1 MEWDLFVSHASED
14 KDDIVKP
21 LVEELESYG
30 LSVWYD
36 EFELKIGDSL
46 SESIDKGIIHS
57 KNGLIIVSNSFLNK
71 NWTDYELRSFIM
83 KEIEQGG
90 DILPIWHKVTKADV
104 MNRSLFLADKFALSS
119 DIGIELL
126 AIKILQ
132 KIRPDILSSYALKSA
147 SRKAFTEGQL
157 EIKEINI
164 KDLEDDGKIVHESL
178 PNYILAS
185 SFLINQI
192 FSDVWNLDFKDFIE
206 NFAKDW
212 DYDREFFIWNVIT
225 SSYLMF
231 IRNNK
236 ISFDDIKKKKDIFTD
251 LVRLSLGDTEP
262 NCLDKD
268 EYNVLM
274 QIYIAN
280 HDYIE
285 QFDLYHT

>member
-1 MEWDLFVSHASED
+1 MKWDLFVSHASED

-21 LVEELESYG
+21 LVDELERYG
-30 LSVWYD
+30 LKVWYD

-57 KNGLIIVSNSFLNK
+57 KNGLIIISKSFLNK
-71 NWTDYELRSFIM
+71 NWTDYELKSFIM
-83 KEIEQGG
+83 KETEKCGN
-90 DILPIWHKVTKADV
+90 ILPIWHNVTKTDV

-119 DIGIELL
+119 EIGVKLL

-147 SRKAFTEGQL
+147 FREAY
-157 EIKEINI
+157 KEEHSKTKKINI
-164 KDLEDDGKIVHESL
+164 KDLNDGKIVHNSL

-192 FSDVWNLDFKDFIE
+192 FCDVWNSDFKSFIE

-225 SSYLMF
+225 NSYLMF

-236 ISFDDIKKKKDIFTD
+236 ISFDDIKKKKDIFVD

-268 EYNVLM
+268 EYNILM
-274 QIYIAN
+274 QINMAN
-280 HDYIE
+280 YDYIK
-285 QFDLYHT
+285 QFNLYHN

>member
-21 LVEELESYG
+21 LVDELESYG
-30 LSVWYD
+30 LKVWYD
-36 EFELKIGDSL
+36 EFELNIGDSL
-46 SESIDKGIIHS
+46 SESIDKGIINS
-57 KNGLIIVSNSFLNK
+57 KNGLIIISKSFLNK
-71 NWTDYELRSFIM
+71 NWTDYELKSFIM
-83 KEIEQGG
+83 KETEQVGN
-90 DILPIWHKVTKADV
+90 ILPIWHNVTKADV

-119 DIGIELL
+119 SIGVESL

-147 SRKAFTEGQL
+147 FRKACTEKQS
-157 EIKEINI
+157 EIKEANI
-164 KDLEDDGKIVHESL
+164 KDLDDGKIVHKSL

-192 FSDVWNLDFKDFIE
+192 FSDVWKSDYKDFIE
-206 NFAKDW
+206 DFARDW

-236 ISFDDIKKKKDIFTD
+236 ISFDDIKKKKDIFAD

-262 NCLDKD
+262 SFLDKD
-268 EYNVLM
+268 EFNVLI
-274 QIYIAN
+274 QIYMAN
-280 HDYIE
+280 YDYIK
-285 QFDLYHT
+285 QFNLY

>member
-21 LVEELESYG
+21 LVQELESYG
-30 LSVWYD
+30 LKVWYD

-57 KNGLIIVSNSFLNK
+57 KNGLLIISKSFLNK
-71 NWTDYELRSFIM
+71 NWTDYELKSFIM
-83 KEIEQGG
+83 KETEQGG
-90 DILPIWHKVTKADV
+90 NILPIWHNVTKKDM

-119 DIGIELL
+119 SMGVKKL

-147 SRKAFTEGQL
+147 VRNAYAEENGKSEKVSIEELR
-157 EIKEINI
+157 
-164 KDLEDDGKIVHESL
+164 DGKIVHKSL

-185 SFLINQI
+185 SFLISQI
-192 FSDVWNLDFKDFIE
+192 FSDVWDSDFNDFIE
-206 NFAKDW
+206 NLARDW

-236 ISFDDIKKKKDIFTD
+236 ISFDDTKKKRKVFGD
-251 LVRLSLGDTEP
+251 LVNLSFGIVEP
-262 NCLDKD
+262 TFLSKD
-268 EYNVLM
+268 EFNILI
-274 QIYIAN
+274 QIYKYNYDFI
-280 HDYIE
+280 D
-285 QFDLYHT
+285 QFGLKS

>member
-21 LVEELESYG
+21 LVQELESYG
-30 LSVWYD
+30 LKVWYD

-57 KNGLIIVSNSFLNK
+57 KNGLLIISKSFLNK
-71 NWTDYELRSFIM
+71 NWTDYELKSFIM
-83 KEIEQGG
+83 KETEQGG
-90 DILPIWHKVTKADV
+90 NILPIWHNVTKKDM

-119 DIGIELL
+119 SIGVKKL

-147 SRKAFTEGQL
+147 VRNAYAEEKGKSEKVSIEELR
-157 EIKEINI
+157 
-164 KDLEDDGKIVHESL
+164 DGKIVHKSL
-178 PNYILAS
+178 PNYIVAS
-185 SFLINQI
+185 SFLISQI
-192 FSDVWNLDFKDFIE
+192 FSDVWDSDFNDFIE
-206 NFAKDW
+206 NLARDW

-236 ISFDDIKKKKDIFTD
+236 ISFDDTKKKRKVFGD
-251 LVRLSLGDTEP
+251 LVNLSFGIVEP
-262 NCLDKD
+262 SFLSKD
-268 EYNVLM
+268 EFNILI
-274 QIYIAN
+274 QIYKYNYDFI
-280 HDYIE
+280 D
-285 QFDLYHT
+285 QFGLKS

>member
-14 KDDIVKP
+14 KEDIVKP
-21 LVEELESYG
+21 LVNELERYG
-30 LSVWYD
+30 LKVWYD

-57 KNGLIIVSNSFLNK
+57 KNGLIIISKSFLNK
-71 NWTDYELRSFIM
+71 NWTDYELKSFIM
-83 KEIEQGG
+83 KETEQCGN
-90 DILPIWHKVTKADV
+90 ILPIWHNVTKADV

-119 DIGIELL
+119 DIGVEQL

-132 KIRPDILSSYALKSA
+132 KIRPDILSSYALKH
-147 SRKAFTEGQL
+147 AFRNAYEEERS
-157 EIKEINI
+157 EIKKI
-164 KDLEDDGKIVHESL
+164 KIENLEDGKIVHKSL

-192 FSDVWNLDFKDFIE
+192 FSDVWNSDYKDFIE
-206 NFAKDW
+206 NLAKDW

-236 ISFDDIKKKKDIFTD
+236 ISFDDIKKKKDIFAD
-251 LVRLSLGDTEP
+251 LVGLSLGNTQP
-262 NCLDKD
+262 NRLDKE

-274 QIYIAN
+274 QIYMAN
-280 HDYIE
+280 YDYIK
-285 QFDLYHT
+285 QFNLYHN

>member
-1 MEWDLFVSHASED
+1 
-14 KDDIVKP
+14 
-21 LVEELESYG
+21 
-30 LSVWYD
+30 
-36 EFELKIGDSL
+36 
-46 SESIDKGIIHS
+46 
-57 KNGLIIVSNSFLNK
+57 
-71 NWTDYELRSFIM
+71 
-83 KEIEQGG
+83 
-90 DILPIWHKVTKADV
+90 

-119 DIGIELL
+119 EIGVKLL

-147 SRKAFTEGQL
+147 FREAY
-157 EIKEINI
+157 KEEHSKTKKINI
-164 KDLEDDGKIVHESL
+164 KDLNDGKIVHNSL

-192 FSDVWNLDFKDFIE
+192 FCDVWNSDFKSFIE

-225 SSYLMF
+225 NSYLMF

-236 ISFDDIKKKKDIFTD
+236 ISFDDIKKKKDIFVD

-268 EYNVLM
+268 EYNILM
-274 QIYIAN
+274 QIYMAN
-280 HDYIE
+280 YDYIK
-285 QFDLYHT
+285 QFNLYHN

>member
-1 MEWDLFVSHASED
+1 MKWDLFVSHASED

-21 LVEELESYG
+21 LVDELERYG
-30 LSVWYD
+30 LKVWYD

-57 KNGLIIVSNSFLNK
+57 KNGLIIISKSFLNK
-71 NWTDYELRSFIM
+71 NWTDYELKSFIM
-83 KEIEQGG
+83 KETEKCGN
-90 DILPIWHKVTKADV
+90 ILPIWHNVTKTDV

-119 DIGIELL
+119 EIGVKLL

-147 SRKAFTEGQL
+147 FREAY
-157 EIKEINI
+157 KEEHSKTKKINI
-164 KDLEDDGKIVHESL
+164 KDLNDGKIVHNSL

-192 FSDVWNLDFKDFIE
+192 FCDVWNSDFKSFIE

-225 SSYLMF
+225 NSYLMF

-236 ISFDDIKKKKDIFTD
+236 ISFDDIKKKKDIFVD

-268 EYNVLM
+268 EYNILM
-274 QIYIAN
+274 QIYMAN
-280 HDYIE
+280 YDYIK
-285 QFDLYHT
+285 QFNLYHN

>member
-21 LVEELESYG
+21 LVQELESYG
-30 LSVWYD
+30 LKVWYD

-57 KNGLIIVSNSFLNK
+57 KNGLLIISKSFLNK
-71 NWTDYELRSFIM
+71 NWTDYELKSFIM
-83 KEIEQGG
+83 KETEQGG
-90 DILPIWHKVTKADV
+90 NILPIWHNVTKKDM

-119 DIGIELL
+119 SIGVKKL

-147 SRKAFTEGQL
+147 VRNAYAEEKGKSEKVSIEELR
-157 EIKEINI
+157 
-164 KDLEDDGKIVHESL
+164 DGKIVHKSL
-178 PNYILAS
+178 PNYIVAS
-185 SFLINQI
+185 SFLISQI
-192 FSDVWNLDFKDFIE
+192 FSDVWDSDFNDFIE
-206 NFAKDW
+206 NLARDW

-236 ISFDDIKKKKDIFTD
+236 ISFDDTKKKRKVFGD
-251 LVRLSLGDTEP
+251 LVNLSFGIVEP
-262 NCLDKD
+262 TFLSKD
-268 EYNVLM
+268 EFNVLI
-274 QIYIAN
+274 QIYKYNYDFI
-280 HDYIE
+280 D
-285 QFDLYHT
+285 QFGLKS

>member
-21 LVEELESYG
+21 LVQELESYG
-30 LSVWYD
+30 LKVWYD

-57 KNGLIIVSNSFLNK
+57 KNGLLIISKSFLNK
-71 NWTDYELRSFIM
+71 NWTDYELKSFIM
-83 KEIEQGG
+83 KETEQGG
-90 DILPIWHKVTKADV
+90 NILPIWHNVTKKDM

-119 DIGIELL
+119 SIGVKKL

-147 SRKAFTEGQL
+147 VRNAYAEEKGKSEKVSIEELR
-157 EIKEINI
+157 
-164 KDLEDDGKIVHESL
+164 DGKIVHKSL
-178 PNYILAS
+178 PNYIVAS
-185 SFLINQI
+185 SFLISQI
-192 FSDVWNLDFKDFIE
+192 FSDVWDSDFNDFIE
-206 NFAKDW
+206 NLARDW

-236 ISFDDIKKKKDIFTD
+236 ISFDDTKKKRKVFGD
-251 LVRLSLGDTEP
+251 LVNLSFGIVEP
-262 NCLDKD
+262 TFLSKD
-268 EYNVLM
+268 EFNILI
-274 QIYIAN
+274 QIYKYNYDFI
-280 HDYIE
+280 D
-285 QFDLYHT
+285 QFGLKS

>member
-14 KDDIVKP
+14 KNDIVKP

-30 LSVWYD
+30 LKVWYD

-57 KNGLIIVSNSFLNK
+57 KNGLIIISNNFLNK
-71 NWTDYELRSFIM
+71 NWTDYELKSFIM
-83 KEIEQGG
+83 KEMEQGG
-90 DILPIWHKVTKADV
+90 DILPIWHNVTKADV

-119 DIGIELL
+119 DIGVELL
-126 AIKILQ
+126 AIKILK
-132 KIRPDILSSYALKSA
+132 KIRPDILSSYALK
-147 SRKAFTEGQL
+147 RAFREACAEKES
-157 EIKEINI
+157 EIREINI
-164 KDLEDDGKIVHESL
+164 KDLDDGKIVHKSL

-192 FSDVWNLDFKDFIE
+192 FSDVWNSDFKDFIE
-206 NFAKDW
+206 NFARDW

-236 ISFDDIKKKKDIFTD
+236 ISFDDVKKKKEIFSD
-251 LVRLSLGDTEP
+251 LVRLSLGDIEP
-262 NCLDKD
+262 NYLDKD
-268 EYNVLM
+268 EFNVLI
-274 QIYIAN
+274 QIYKAN
-280 HDYIE
+280 YDYIK
-285 QFDLYHT
+285 QFNLYHN